1 MEIKGNKVIP
11 HTQRMYKVGYGPN
24 LWGIISEDSLERY
37 TYLEG
42 ALELI
47 GERTIYYLDGED
59 NDDQKNERFSDT
71 PRTEK

>member
-1 MEIKGNKVIP
+1 MEIKGNKVIS

>member
-11 HTQRMYKVGYGPN
+11 YTQRMYKVGYGPN